1 MIVLAFALA
10 AVLYL
15 IASIHAYWGLG
26 GVWPG
31 TDQASCARA
40 VVGARGIDTM
50 PTPFASFAV
59 TACLVLA
66 TLWPLAL
73 VGIFATPFPK
83 AGLAA
88 SALMVAV
95 VFLGR
100 GIAGFT
106 PAWRR
111 LTPEMP
117 FARLD
122 RQYYSPLCLLIGTGF
137 VILAFNGFQS

>member
-10 AVLYL
+10 FVLYL
-15 IASIHAYWGLG
+15 IAAIHAYWGLG

-40 VVGARGIDTM
+40 VVGARGIRTM
-50 PTPFASFAV
+50 PTPFACFAV
-59 TACLVLA
+59 TACLIVV

-73 VGIFATPFPK
+73 VGVFATPFPK
-83 AGLAA
+83 PGLAA
-88 SALMVAV
+88 SALMVAL
-95 VFLGR
+95 VFIGR

-111 LTPEMP
+111 LSPEMP

-122 RQYYSPLCLLIGTGF
+122 RQYYSPLCLVIGTGF